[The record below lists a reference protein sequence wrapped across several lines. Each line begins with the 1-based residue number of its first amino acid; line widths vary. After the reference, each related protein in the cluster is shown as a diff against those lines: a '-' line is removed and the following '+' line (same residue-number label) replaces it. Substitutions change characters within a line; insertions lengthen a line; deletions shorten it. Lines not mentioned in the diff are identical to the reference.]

1 MALFMKVKLK
11 MASDMVAAPI
21 KSMMQPMKESGKKG
35 KKKEKEKSSS
45 KAEVFLKDNSKMIS
59 SMDLVKC
66 IIILL
71 ATTLKVIGKTT
82 SKKEKVR

>member
-35 KKKEKEKSSS
+35 KKNEKEKSSS